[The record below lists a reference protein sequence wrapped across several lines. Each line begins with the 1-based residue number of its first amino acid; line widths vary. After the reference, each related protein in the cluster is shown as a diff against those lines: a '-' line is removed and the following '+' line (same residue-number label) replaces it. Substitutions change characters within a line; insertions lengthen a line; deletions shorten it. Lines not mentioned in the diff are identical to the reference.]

1 MDDLVDLLQ
10 LEKIKKNIFR
20 GNSRDI
26 GSAQVFGGQVV
37 AQALSAAYRT
47 VDDRTAHSLH
57 AYFLRRGDTE
67 EPIDYE
73 VDRSRD
79 GGSFSVRRVVAKQH
93 GRPIFNLAASFHKS
107 ELGLS
112 HQSHMPEVEGPENLK
127 NLSQLMT
134 DDFVK
139 LIPEK
144 LRDFLTKERPFE
156 FRPVNPINP
165 MEMKTLPP
173 VKHLWIKATESVT
186 ERLDINQ
193 CLLAYVSDFELLG
206 TALRP
211 HGYGLPFGDGK
222 LQVASLDHAIWF
234 HRECKVD
241 EWFLYSSDSPN
252 AHGARG
258 FARGQIFSK
267 DGILLASVTQEGLMR
282 IPDRKK

>member
-1 MDDLVDLLQ
+1 
-10 LEKIKKNIFR
+10 
-20 GNSRDI
+20 
-26 GSAQVFGGQVV
+26 
-37 AQALSAAYRT
+37 
-47 VDDRTAHSLH
+47 
-57 AYFLRRGDTE
+57 
-67 EPIDYE
+67 
-73 VDRSRD
+73 
-79 GGSFSVRRVVAKQH
+79 
-93 GRPIFNLAASFHKS
+93 
-107 ELGLS
+107 
-112 HQSHMPEVEGPENLK
+112 MPEVEGPENLK

-165 MEMKTLPP
+165 LEMKTLPP
-173 VKHLWIKATESVT
+173 VKHVWIKATESVT

-267 DGILLASVTQEGLMR
+267 DGTLLASVTQEGLMR
-282 IPDRKK
+282 IPDREK